1 MMNPSLD
8 DGQTQRMWFW
18 HFGKSGM
25 FVRLSTMERME
36 KFDALKAVWLPMD
49 GYYFR
54 RAIEDPFFE
63 EITP

>member
-1 MMNPSLD
+1 
-8 DGQTQRMWFW
+8 
-18 HFGKSGM
+18 M

-54 RAIEDPFFE
+54 RAVEDPFFE
-63 EITP
+63 EITPLSVLI